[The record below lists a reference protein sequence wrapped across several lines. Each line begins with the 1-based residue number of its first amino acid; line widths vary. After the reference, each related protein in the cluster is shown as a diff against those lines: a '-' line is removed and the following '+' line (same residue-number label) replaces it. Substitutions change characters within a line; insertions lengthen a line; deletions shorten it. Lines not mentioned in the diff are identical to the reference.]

1 MEAPVVY
8 MGMSPDVFLFHMQD
22 ITLENVE
29 AGKSGGMG
37 DEYIAD

>member
-1 MEAPVVY
+1 MVDT
-8 MGMSPDVFLFHMQD
+8 GMSPDVFLVHMQD